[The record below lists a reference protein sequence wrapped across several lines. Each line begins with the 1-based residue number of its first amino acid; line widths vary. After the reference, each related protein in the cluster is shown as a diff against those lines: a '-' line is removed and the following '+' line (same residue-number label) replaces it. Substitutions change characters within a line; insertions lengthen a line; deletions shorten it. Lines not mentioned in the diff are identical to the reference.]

1 MTWRDEV
8 ETTVGL
14 IEKATLAAR
23 LAPPFDAFL
32 ATQLVDEF
40 VKLERRYILRDW
52 EPAEL
57 DGGHFSEILG
67 RILFHLDSGNLDSS
81 RDFGD
86 CCRYINNDNVGHAIN
101 RDDAKM
107 VLMAVT
113 VVHKFRSKRGVGH
126 VSPTYTANHMDAR
139 YMMEAVRWTMLEM
152 LRIFWTGDR
161 ETAARAIA
169 ELLRFDVPCVGK
181 FENILL
187 VQRTDLHPEDE
198 ILVLLHYAG
207 ELGFNRRELGKHAM
221 CPPPAVTKAL
231 DALTSAKRRQVVEL
245 LDGRFVIT
253 DLGHKHL
260 REDLAGKL
268 LLE

>member
-1 MTWRDEV
+1 M
-8 ETTVGL
+8 GL
-14 IEKATLAAR
+14 IEKQTLISH
-23 LAPPFDAFL
+23 LAPPFDTFL

-57 DGGHFSEILG
+57 DGGHFCEILG
-67 RILFHLDSGNLDSS
+67 RILYHQDSGNLDLA

-86 CCRYINNDNVGHAIN
+86 CSKYIHNDNVIHNIN

-107 VLMAVT
+107 LFMTAS

-139 YMMEAVRWTMLEM
+139 YMMEAVRWAMTEV
-152 LRIFWTGDR
+152 LRIFWVDDR
-161 ETAARAIA
+161 NAAARTIS

-181 FENILL
+181 FESVLL
-187 VQRTDLHPEDE
+187 VQRTDLHPEEE

-207 ELGFNRRELGKHAM
+207 EQGFNRRELGQYAM
-221 CPPPAVTKAL
+221 CSAPAITKAI
-231 DALTSAKRRQVVEL
+231 DALTSSKSREVIQVN
-245 LDGRFVIT
+245 DGRFVIT
-253 DLGHKHL
+253 DLGQKRL
-260 REDLAGKL
+260 RENLVEKL

>member
-1 MTWRDEV
+1 MS
-8 ETTVGL
+8 L
-14 IEKATLAAR
+14 IDKPTIVAE

-32 ATQLVDEF
+32 ANQLVDEF

-57 DGGHFSEILG
+57 DGGHFCEILG
-67 RILFHLDSGNLDSS
+67 RILYHQDSGNLDLA

-86 CCRYINNDNVGHAIN
+86 CMKYINNDTVSHAVN

-107 VLMAVT
+107 LFMALG

-139 YMMEAVRWTMLEM
+139 YMMEAVRWAMTEV

-161 ETAARAIA
+161 EAAARAIV
-169 ELLRFDVPCVGK
+169 ELLRFDVPCIGR
-181 FENILL
+181 FENVLL
-187 VQRTDLHPEDE
+187 VQRTDLHSEEE

-207 ELGFNRRELGKHAM
+207 ERGFTRRELGQHAM
-221 CPPPAVTKAL
+221 CTPPAVTKAL
-231 DALTSAKRRQVVEL
+231 DSLTSAKRREVVQL
-245 LDGRFVIT
+245 NDGRFVIT
-253 DLGHKHL
+253 DLGQKRL
-260 REDLAGKL
+260 RENLAGKL

>member
-1 MTWRDEV
+1 MA
-8 ETTVGL
+8 L
-14 IEKATLAAR
+14 IDKSTLVAK
-23 LAPPFDAFL
+23 LAPPFDTFL

-57 DGGHFSEILG
+57 DGGHFCEILG
-67 RILFHLDSGNLDSS
+67 RILYHRDSGNLDLG

-86 CCRYINNDNVGHAIN
+86 CSKYIHNDQVSHGID

-107 VLMAVT
+107 LFMVMT

-126 VSPTYTANHMDAR
+126 ISPTYTANRMDAR
-139 YMMEAVRWTMLEM
+139 YMMEAVRWAMVET

-161 ETAARAIA
+161 EAAARAIS
-169 ELLRFDVPCVGK
+169 ELLRFDVPCVGQ
-181 FENILL
+181 FENVLL
-187 VQRTDLHPEDE
+187 VQRTDLRPEDE

-207 ELGFNRRELGKHAM
+207 EQGFTRRELGQYAM
-221 CPPPAVTKAL
+221 CAAPAVTKAV
-231 DALTSAKRRQVVEL
+231 DALTSAQRREVVQVA
-245 LDGRFVIT
+245 DGRFVIT
-253 DLGHKHL
+253 DLGSKRL
-260 REDLAGKL
+260 REDLASKL